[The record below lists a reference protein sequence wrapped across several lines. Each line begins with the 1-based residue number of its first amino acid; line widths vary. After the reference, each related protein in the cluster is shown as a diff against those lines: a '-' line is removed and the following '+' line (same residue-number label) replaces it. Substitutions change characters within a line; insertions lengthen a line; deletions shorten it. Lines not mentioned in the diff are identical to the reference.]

1 MLMENLAT
9 ATTSWYLL
17 QCKPRQDSR
26 AELNL
31 QQQQYTVFRPQISSK
46 RVLGKISSNTLEA
59 LFPGYMFI
67 ALSQEDNWGP
77 LRSTRGV
84 GRIVGFNNTPLKVP
98 DHVIEHL
105 YERCRTYQPE
115 PVLAPGDTVQ
125 IVQGPLSTL
134 EGIFL
139 SMDGDER
146 VVVLLQLLSR
156 EQHVRMPLEHIK
168 SA

>member
-1 MLMENLAT
+1 MESLAT
-9 ATTSWYLL
+9 APTSWYLL

-31 QQQQYTVFRPQISSK
+31 EHQQYTVFRPQICSK
-46 RVLGKISSNTLEA
+46 RLAGETRSNNLEA
-59 LFPGYMFI
+59 LFPGYLFI

-84 GRIVGFNNTPLKVP
+84 QRIVSFNNTPLKVP

-105 YERCRTYQPE
+105 HERCRTYQPA

-125 IVQGPLSTL
+125 IVQGPLNTL

-139 SMDGDER
+139 SMDGHER

-156 EQHVRMPLEHIK
+156 ENQVRVPLEHIK

>member
-1 MLMENLAT
+1 MESLAT
-9 ATTSWYLL
+9 APTSWYLL

-26 AELNL
+26 AEVNL
-31 QQQQYTVFRPQISSK
+31 QHQQYTVFRPQVSSK
-46 RVLGKISSNTLEA
+46 RLLGETRSNSLEA
-59 LFPGYMFI
+59 LFPGYLFI

-84 GRIVGFNNTPLKVP
+84 SRIVAFNNTPLKVP

-105 YERCRTYQPE
+105 YERCRTYQAGP
-115 PVLAPGDTVQ
+115 LLTPGDAVQ
-125 IVQGPLSTL
+125 IVQGPLNTL

-139 SMDGDER
+139 SMDGHER
-146 VVVLLQLLSR
+146 VLVLLQLLSR
-156 EQHVRMPLEHIK
+156 EHQVRIPVEYIK

>member
-1 MLMENLAT
+1 MESLNT
-9 ATTSWYLL
+9 ALTSWYLL

-26 AELNL
+26 AALNL
-31 QQQQYTVFRPQISSK
+31 QHQQYTVFHPQISRK
-46 RVLGKISSNTLEA
+46 PVLGEARSNGLEA
-59 LFPGYMFI
+59 LFPGYLFI

-84 GRIVGFNNTPLKVP
+84 SRIVSFNNTPLKVP

-105 YERCRTYQPE
+105 YERCRTYQSGPT
-115 PVLAPGDTVQ
+115 LAPGDTVQ
-125 IVQGPLSTL
+125 IVQGPLNTL

-139 SMDGDER
+139 SMDGHER

-156 EQHVRMPLEHIK
+156 EHQVRIPVEYIK

>member
-1 MLMENLAT
+1 MESLTT
-9 ATTSWYLL
+9 APKSWYLL

-31 QQQQYTVFRPQISSK
+31 QHQQYTVFRPQVSRK
-46 RVLGKISSNTLEA
+46 RLFGETSSNSLEA
-59 LFPGYMFI
+59 LFPGYLFI

-84 GRIVGFNNTPLKVP
+84 SRIVSFDNTPLKVP

-105 YERCRTYQPE
+105 YERCRTYQSG

-125 IVQGPLSTL
+125 IVQGPLNTL

-139 SMDGDER
+139 SMDGNER

-156 EQHVRMPLEHIK
+156 EQHVRIPLEHIK